1 MGYRSERDK
10 DGNKIPRQR
19 SGKPRR
25 HRDDHLDLSKQKGTP
40 VYPPS
45 SSVYKHAQPFYL
57 PDTQNTSNSGL
68 VPRVTQSG
76 PRIAPSDRSHRILP
90 TAHEISRPSQ
100 PATSQ
105 EDRRDMK
112 DLLAEIPPPMQN
124 PMSVGHTGSSTTST
138 GSSCP
143 PVTLAGYRDPV
154 PDPHSIKDTKASIR
168 DPFID
173 PQETINTRG
182 PLIPVTRKPVTD
194 LHRATTRDPS
204 TDSHCVKDARE
215 SSIRDPFA
223 HSRRV
228 TDTRKSLG
236 AAPRDPT
243 TDSHSTYAATRNVA
257 DARGSWGAAVQDP
270 FSDSHSVP
278 ATRHSPST
286 ATRAA
291 KPSKPD
297 APREIPGAYPEPEPR
312 HSAPHSAV
320 SSMATL
326 HAPVSTRRQTQRPVV
341 PSIHPFRRANNSPG
355 RSTDTSG
362 TSKKYASP
370 RHPLPMPAHPL
381 ALPSPLSGSSA
392 SSSACSSISKHANA
406 SHAQKLATSSQ
417 TTSSSRPSPSSM
429 SPAPSPSPPPS
440 YHTLSPL
447 PPPPPPPLPAGSSAL
462 FELEQNPWALSPRS
476 PMPRKSS
483 LKRGDSPRSARN
495 VGFSDTDEVRT
506 YEEDE
511 AANKVG
517 MGRSQGRWN

>member
-1 MGYRSERDK
+1 MGYRTERDK
-10 DGNKIPRQR
+10 DGNKIPRER

-25 HRDDHLDLSKQKGTP
+25 QRDDHLNLSKQTGTP

-57 PDTQNTSNSGL
+57 PDTQNTSKPGL
-68 VPRVTQSG
+68 VPTVAQSD
-76 PRIAPSDRSHRILP
+76 PLLAPSDRQHHSLP
-90 TAHEISRPSQ
+90 IVLETPWPPRPS
-100 PATSQ
+100 ASQ
-105 EDRRDMK
+105 EDRVRK
-112 DLLAEIPPPMQN
+112 DLLAKIPPTVQN
-124 PMSVGHTGSSTTST
+124 PMSVGHTGSSAAST

-154 PDPHSIKDTKASIR
+154 PDPHRIKDTKASIQ

-173 PQETINTRG
+173 PQDTMNTRG
-182 PLIPVTRKPVTD
+182 PSIPVSRKLVTD
-194 LHRATTRDPS
+194 SHRATTRDPS
-204 TDSHCVKDARE
+204 ADLHCVKDAHE
-215 SSIRDPFA
+215 SSIRDPSTD
-223 HSRRV
+223 SRRV
-228 TDTRKSLG
+228 TDTRKSSG

-243 TDSHSTYAATRNVA
+243 TNAHSAYAATRNVA

-341 PSIHPFRRANNSPG
+341 PSIHPFRRTNNSPA

-362 TSKKYASP
+362 NSTKYVSP

-517 MGRSQGRWN
+517 MGR

>member
-194 LHRATTRDPS
+194 LHRATTRDPP

-215 SSIRDPFA
+215 SSIRDPSTD
-223 HSRRV
+223 SRRV

-291 KPSKPD
+291 KPSKLD
-297 APREIPGAYPEPEPR
+297 APREIPGAYLEPEPR
-312 HSAPHSAV
+312 HSAPRLVV
-320 SSMATL
+320 SPTATL
-326 HAPVSTRRQTQRPVV
+326 HAPVPTHRQTQRPVV
-341 PSIHPFRRANNSPG
+341 PSIHPFQHPSSSPVCSDDSSSVPKGSSSYARRCPL
-355 RSTDTSG
+355 STPAVLPSTSSC
-362 TSKKYASP
+362 TSLSSLKKSEAEQTSP
-370 RHPLPMPAHPL
+370 R
-381 ALPSPLSGSSA
+381 SSA
-392 SSSACSSISKHANA
+392 GRRMSSPH
-406 SHAQKLATSSQ
+406 
-417 TTSSSRPSPSSM
+417 TSSS
-429 SPAPSPSPPPS
+429 
-440 YHTLSPL
+440 LS
-447 PPPPPPPLPAGSSAL
+447 PPPPPYSAHPPAHTSSHL

-495 VGFSDTDEVRT
+495 VGFADKDEVRT

-517 MGRSQGRWN
+517 MRR